1 MDTCDSKKGEW
12 KFSAHRGMPAPT
24 PRQAIPLSPVGIDS
38 PRAGLKCAKGW
49 AMNFDKIV
57 KNPVNI
63 DKFTMY
69 FDKKHAEKRL
79 VRY

>member
-1 MDTCDSKKGEW
+1 MNANYMEKGN
-12 KFSAHRGMPAPT
+12 ALR
-24 PRQAIPLSPVGIDS
+24 LSPRS
-38 PRAGLKCAKGW
+38 GLKCAKGC

-63 DKFTMY
+63 DKFTMF
-69 FDKKHAEKRL
+69 FDKILAGKII

>member
-1 MDTCDSKKGEW
+1 MNANYTEKGN
-12 KFSAHRGMPAPT
+12 ALR
-24 PRQAIPLSPVGIDS
+24 LSP
-38 PRAGLKCAKGW
+38 RTGLKCAKGC

-63 DKFTMY
+63 DKFTMF
-69 FDKKHAEKRL
+69 FDKKNAGKIS

>member
-1 MDTCDSKKGEW
+1 MNANYMEKGN
-12 KFSAHRGMPAPT
+12 ALR
-24 PRQAIPLSPVGIDS
+24 LS
-38 PRAGLKCAKGW
+38 PRAGLKCAKGC

-69 FDKKHAEKRL
+69 FDKNAPGKSL
-79 VRY
+79 

>member
-1 MDTCDSKKGEW
+1 MNTGYSRKGNW
-12 KFSAHRGMPAPT
+12 QSSPHQGRLASS
-24 PRQAIPLSPVGIDS
+24 PRQAIPPSPVGIALS
-38 PRAGLKCAKGW
+38 RSGMNRKGC

-63 DKFTMY
+63 DKFTMF
-69 FDKKHAEKRL
+69 FDKILAGKIS

>member
-1 MDTCDSKKGEW
+1 MNANYMEKGN
-12 KFSAHRGMPAPT
+12 ALR
-24 PRQAIPLSPVGIDS
+24 LS

-69 FDKKHAEKRL
+69 FDKKRARKKTCKMLKLNEYVSK
-79 VRY
+79 YECP

>member
-1 MDTCDSKKGEW
+1 MDANYMEKGN
-12 KFSAHRGMPAPT
+12 AP
-24 PRQAIPLSPVGIDS
+24 RLSPRS
-38 PRAGLKCAKGW
+38 GLKCAKGC

-63 DKFTMY
+63 DKFTMF
-69 FDKKHAEKRL
+69 FDKILAGKIS